1 MSLMLIQMMI
11 NGLAM
16 GAIYALIALG
26 FVMIYNSTG
35 AVNFA
40 QGDFAMIGAYLYFTA
55 VVLLR
60 LPVWAS
66 FIFMILGA
74 AILGIIFN
82 QTVFYPLRDKHWMIP
97 LIGTIGAS
105 IFLPNFA
112 MNIWGPEPLPTPKPF
127 GEALISIGV
136 LRISPQFVLILA
148 ITLLMI
154 LLMQLFFAR
163 TRFGKMMQATAQD
176 KVMARLAGIRIKR
189 TMGATFI
196 LSSVLAG
203 IGGALVAP
211 VFFVSQGM
219 GLFLVVK
226 AFCATIV
233 GGFGS
238 VPGAIVGG
246 FFIGV
251 VEQICAGYISDKY
264 KDIYAFLLMILIL
277 FIRPQGIFGEKISE
291 KV

>member
-1 MSLMLIQMMI
+1 MSLMLWQLIV

-55 VVLLR
+55 AVTMSQGVWVSFLFVIVGSVALGLL
-60 LPVWAS
+60 
-66 FIFMILGA
+66 
-74 AILGIIFN
+74 FN
-82 QTVFYPLRDKHWMIP
+82 QVVFYPLRDKHWMIP

-112 MNIWGPEPLPTPKPF
+112 MNIWGPEPLPTPNPF
-127 GEALISIGV
+127 GKTMLQIGG
-136 LRISPQFVLILA
+136 LRISPQFVLIFV
-148 ITLLMI
+148 ITILMI
-154 LLMQLFFAR
+154 VTMHLFFSR

-176 KVMARLAGIRIKR
+176 RTMARLSGIRVGH
-189 TMGATFI
+189 TLGATFI
-196 LSSVLAG
+196 YSSVLAG
-203 IGGALVAP
+203 VAGALVAP
-211 VFFVSQGM
+211 LFFVYQGM
-219 GLFLVVK
+219 GLYWVIK
-226 AFCATIV
+226 AFCATII

-238 VPGAIVGG
+238 VPGSIVGG
-246 FFIGV
+246 LFVGV
-251 VEQICAGYISDKY
+251 LEQLCAGYVSDKY
-264 KDIYAFLLMILIL
+264 KDVYAFVVMILVL
-277 FIRPQGIFGEKISE
+277 FVRPQGIFGEKISE

>member
-1 MSLMLIQMMI
+1 MSLMLWQLIV

-55 VVLLR
+55 AVTMSQGVWVSFLFVIVGSVALGLL
-60 LPVWAS
+60 
-66 FIFMILGA
+66 
-74 AILGIIFN
+74 FN
-82 QTVFYPLRDKHWMIP
+82 QVVFYPLRDKHWMIP

-112 MNIWGPEPLPTPKPF
+112 MNIWGPEPLPTPNPF
-127 GEALISIGV
+127 GKTMLQIGG
-136 LRISPQFVLILA
+136 LRISPQFVLIFV
-148 ITLLMI
+148 ITILMI
-154 LLMQLFFAR
+154 VTMQLFFSR

-176 KVMARLAGIRIKR
+176 RTMARLSGIRVGH
-189 TMGATFI
+189 TLGATFI
-196 LSSVLAG
+196 YSSVLAG
-203 IGGALVAP
+203 VAGALVAP
-211 VFFVSQGM
+211 LFFVYQGM
-219 GLFLVVK
+219 GLYWVIK
-226 AFCATIV
+226 AFCATII

-238 VPGAIVGG
+238 VPGSIVGG
-246 FFIGV
+246 LFVGV
-251 VEQICAGYISDKY
+251 LEQLCAGYVSDKY
-264 KDIYAFLLMILIL
+264 KDVYAFVVMILVL
-277 FIRPQGIFGEKISE
+277 FVRPQGIFGEKISE

>member
-1 MSLMLIQMMI
+1 MFLMFIQLVI

-55 VVLLR
+55 AVLLHQ
-60 LPVWAS
+60 PVWVA
-66 FIFMILGA
+66 FIFVIVGA
-74 AILGIIFN
+74 AILGVIFN
-82 QTVFYPLRDKHWMIP
+82 RTIFYPLRDKHWMIP

-127 GEALISIGV
+127 GEILLQLGE
-136 LRISPQFVLILA
+136 LRISPQSILIVVVT
-148 ITLLMI
+148 ILMI
-154 LLMQLFFAR
+154 LVMHLFFSR

-176 KVMARLAGIRIKR
+176 RIMARLTGIRIKN
-189 TMGATFI
+189 TMDGTFI
-196 LSSVLAG
+196 YSSVLAG

-211 VFFVSQGM
+211 VFYVSQGL
-219 GLFLVVK
+219 GLFVVVK

-238 VPGAIVGG
+238 VPGSIVGG
-246 FFIGV
+246 FFVGV
-251 VEQICAGYISDKY
+251 VEQVCAGYISDKY
-264 KDIYAFLLMILIL
+264 KDVYAFLLMILVL
-277 FIRPQGIFGEKISE
+277 FLRPQGIFGEKISE

>member
-1 MSLMLIQMMI
+1 MSLMLVQMII

-55 VVLLR
+55 TVLMHQGVGVAFLVVIAGSVLLG
-60 LPVWAS
+60 LV
-66 FIFMILGA
+66 
-74 AILGIIFN
+74 FN
-82 QTVFYPLRDKHWMIP
+82 RVVFYPLRDKHWMIP

-112 MNIWGPEPLPTPKPF
+112 MNIWGPEPLPTPNPF
-127 GEALISIGV
+127 GKTMLQVGE
-136 LRISPQFVLILA
+136 LRISPQFVLIVF
-148 ITLLMI
+148 ITVVMI
-154 LLMQLFFAR
+154 VTMHLFFSR

-176 KVMARLAGIRIKR
+176 RTMARLSGIRVKQ
-189 TMGATFI
+189 TMGATFVY
-196 LSSVLAG
+196 SSVLAG
-203 IGGALVAP
+203 IAGALVAP
-211 VFFVSQGM
+211 LFFVYQGM
-219 GLFLVVK
+219 GLYWVVK
-226 AFCATIV
+226 AFCATII

-246 FFIGV
+246 FFVGV
-251 VEQICAGYISDKY
+251 LEQLCAGYVSDKY
-264 KDIYAFLLMILIL
+264 KDVYAFLLMILVL
-277 FIRPQGIFGEKISE
+277 FVRPQGIFGEKISE

>member
-1 MSLMLIQMMI
+1 MFIQMII

-55 VVLLR
+55 VVLLH
-60 LPVWAS
+60 LPVWVA
-66 FIFMILGA
+66 FIFVIVGA

-82 QTVFYPLRDKHWMIP
+82 RTVFYPVRDKHWMIP

-112 MNIWGPEPLPTPKPF
+112 MNIWGPEPLPTPNPF
-127 GEALISIGV
+127 GELLLRLGEV
-136 LRISPQFVLILA
+136 RISPQFVLILVVT
-148 ITLLMI
+148 IFLI
-154 LLMQLFFAR
+154 LVMHLFFSR
-163 TRFGKMMQATAQD
+163 TRFGKMMQAAAQD
-176 KVMARLAGIRIKR
+176 RVMARLTGIRVNK

-196 LSSVLAG
+196 YSSILAG

-211 VFFVSQGM
+211 VFYVSQGM
-219 GLFLVVK
+219 GLFVVVK

-238 VPGAIVGG
+238 VPGSIVGG
-246 FFIGV
+246 FFVGI
-251 VEQICAGYISDKY
+251 VEQVCAGYISDKY
-264 KDIYAFLLMILIL
+264 KDVYAFLLMILVL

>member
-1 MSLMLIQMMI
+1 MSLMLLQLIV

-55 VVLLR
+55 AVTMSQGVWVSFLFVIVGSVALGLL
-60 LPVWAS
+60 
-66 FIFMILGA
+66 
-74 AILGIIFN
+74 FN
-82 QTVFYPLRDKHWMIP
+82 QVVFYPLRDKHWMIP

-112 MNIWGPEPLPTPKPF
+112 MNIWGPEPLPTPNPF
-127 GEALISIGV
+127 GKTMLQIGG
-136 LRISPQFVLILA
+136 LRISPQFVLIFV
-148 ITLLMI
+148 ITILMI
-154 LLMQLFFAR
+154 VTMHLFFSR

-176 KVMARLAGIRIKR
+176 RTMARLSGIRVGH
-189 TMGATFI
+189 TLGATFI
-196 LSSVLAG
+196 YSSVLAG
-203 IGGALVAP
+203 VAGALVAP
-211 VFFVSQGM
+211 LFFVYQGM
-219 GLFLVVK
+219 GLYWVIK
-226 AFCATIV
+226 AFCATII

-238 VPGAIVGG
+238 VPGSIVGG
-246 FFIGV
+246 LFVGV
-251 VEQICAGYISDKY
+251 LEQLCAGYVSDKY
-264 KDIYAFLLMILIL
+264 KDVYAFVVMILVL
-277 FIRPQGIFGEKISE
+277 FVRPQGIFGEKISE

>member
-1 MSLMLIQMMI
+1 
-11 NGLAM
+11 
-16 GAIYALIALG
+16 
-26 FVMIYNSTG
+26 
-35 AVNFA
+35 
-40 QGDFAMIGAYLYFTA
+40 
-55 VVLLR
+55 
-60 LPVWAS
+60 
-66 FIFMILGA
+66 
-74 AILGIIFN
+74 
-82 QTVFYPLRDKHWMIP
+82 
-97 LIGTIGAS
+97 
-105 IFLPNFA
+105 
-112 MNIWGPEPLPTPKPF
+112 
-127 GEALISIGV
+127 V

-176 KVMARLAGIRIKR
+176 KVMARLSGIRIKR

>member
-26 FVMIYNSTG
+26 FAMIYNSTG

-176 KVMARLAGIRIKR
+176 KVMARLSGIRIKR

>member
-112 MNIWGPEPLPTPKPF
+112 MNIWGPECS
-127 GEALISIGV
+127 A
-136 LRISPQFVLILA
+136 SP
-148 ITLLMI
+148 
-154 LLMQLFFAR
+154 R
-163 TRFGKMMQATAQD
+163 S
-176 KVMARLAGIRIKR
+176 
-189 TMGATFI
+189 
-196 LSSVLAG
+196 LS
-203 IGGALVAP
+203 
-211 VFFVSQGM
+211 
-219 GLFLVVK
+219 
-226 AFCATIV
+226 
-233 GGFGS
+233 
-238 VPGAIVGG
+238 
-246 FFIGV
+246 
-251 VEQICAGYISDKY
+251 
-264 KDIYAFLLMILIL
+264 AFLRSPFL
-277 FIRPQGIFGEKISE
+277 
-291 KV
+291 

>member
-1 MSLMLIQMMI
+1 MSLMFIQMVI

-60 LPVWAS
+60 FPVWAA
-66 FIFMILGA
+66 FVFVIVGA
-74 AILGIIFN
+74 AILGVIFN
-82 QTVFYPLRDKHWMIP
+82 RAVFYPLREKHWMIP

-112 MNIWGPEPLPTPKPF
+112 MNIWGPEPLPTPNPF
-127 GEALISIGV
+127 GKILFHLGE
-136 LRISPQFVLILA
+136 LRVSPQFILIVVITVLLILA
-148 ITLLMI
+148 MH
-154 LLMQLFFAR
+154 LFFSK

-176 KVMARLAGIRIKR
+176 RVMARLTGIHIKK
-189 TMGATFI
+189 TMAATFI
-196 LSSVLAG
+196 YSSILAG
-203 IGGALVAP
+203 IGGALIAP
-211 VFFVSQGM
+211 VFYVSQGI
-219 GLFLVVK
+219 GLFVVVK

-238 VPGAIVGG
+238 VPGSIVGG
-246 FFIGV
+246 FFVGV
-251 VEQICAGYISDKY
+251 IEQVCAGYISDKY
-264 KDIYAFLLMILIL
+264 KDVYAFLLMILVL

>member
-1 MSLMLIQMMI
+1 MSLMLAQMVI
-11 NGLAM
+11 NGLVM

-26 FVMIYNSTG
+26 FVIIYNSTG

-55 VVLLR
+55 AVLFH
-60 LPVWAS
+60 LPVWLS
-66 FIFMILGA
+66 FVFVIVGA
-74 AILGIIFN
+74 AVLGVIFN

-105 IFLPNFA
+105 IFLPNIA
-112 MNIWGPEPLPTPKPF
+112 LNIWGPEPRPTANPF
-127 GEALISIGV
+127 GDALVYLGE
-136 LRISPQFVLILA
+136 LRISPQFLLILFV
-148 ITLLMI
+148 TLLLI
-154 LLMQLFFAR
+154 LLMYLFFSK
-163 TRFGKMMQATAQD
+163 TQFGMMMQATAQD
-176 KVMARLAGIRIKR
+176 RVMARLSGIRIKH
-189 TMGATFI
+189 TMAATFI

-211 VFFVSQGM
+211 VFYVSQGM
-219 GLFLVVK
+219 GLFVVVK

-238 VPGAIVGG
+238 VPGSIVGG
-246 FFIGV
+246 LFVGV
-251 VEQICAGYISDKY
+251 VEQICAGYISDRY
-264 KDIYAFLLMILIL
+264 KDVYAFLVMILVL
-277 FIRPQGIFGEKISE
+277 FIRPQGLFGEKISE

>member
-1 MSLMLIQMMI
+1 MSLMLLQMI
-11 NGLAM
+11 VNGLAM

-55 VVLLR
+55 AVTMNQGVWVSFLFVIAGSVVLGL
-60 LPVWAS
+60 
-66 FIFMILGA
+66 
-74 AILGIIFN
+74 IFN
-82 QTVFYPLRDKHWMIP
+82 QVVFYPLRDKHWMIP

-112 MNIWGPEPLPTPKPF
+112 MNIWGPEPLPTPNPF
-127 GEALISIGV
+127 GKAMIQIGG
-136 LRISPQFVLILA
+136 LRISPQFVLIFI

-154 LLMQLFFAR
+154 LTMHLFFAR

-176 KVMARLAGIRIKR
+176 RIMARLSGIRVGQ
-189 TMGATFI
+189 TLGATFI
-196 LSSVLAG
+196 YSSVLAG
-203 IGGALVAP
+203 IAGALVAP
-211 VFFVSQGM
+211 LFFVYQGM
-219 GLFLVVK
+219 GLYWVVK
-226 AFCATIV
+226 AFCATII

-238 VPGAIVGG
+238 VPGSIVGG
-246 FFIGV
+246 FFVGV
-251 VEQICAGYISDKY
+251 LEQLCAGYFSDKY
-264 KDIYAFLLMILIL
+264 KDVYAFVVMIVVL
-277 FIRPQGIFGEKISE
+277 FVRPQGIFGEKISE

>member
-1 MSLMLIQMMI
+1 MLIQLMI

-55 VVLLR
+55 VVLLH
-60 LPVWAS
+60 LPVWVS

-127 GEALISIGV
+127 GEALFSIGV

-176 KVMARLAGIRIKR
+176 KVMARLSGIRIKR

-196 LSSVLAG
+196 FSSVLAG

-238 VPGAIVGG
+238 IPGAIVGG

-264 KDIYAFLLMILIL
+264 KDIYAFLLMILVL

>member
-1 MSLMLIQMMI
+1 MFIQMVI

-40 QGDFAMIGAYLYFTA
+40 QGDFAMMGAYLYFTA
-55 VVLLR
+55 AVLLH
-60 LPVWAS
+60 LPVWVS
-66 FIFMILGA
+66 FIFVILGA
-74 AILGIIFN
+74 ALLGIVFN
-82 QTVFYPLRDKHWMIP
+82 RTVFYPLRDKHWMIP

-112 MNIWGPEPLPTPKPF
+112 MNIWGPEPLPTPQPF
-127 GEALISIGV
+127 GEALIQLGK
-136 LRISPQFVLILA
+136 LRISPQFVLIFVV
-148 ITLLMI
+148 TLLMI
-154 LLMQLFFAR
+154 LVMHLFFSR

-176 KVMARLAGIRIKR
+176 RTMARLSGIRIKR

-196 LSSVLAG
+196 YSSVLAG

-211 VFFVSQGM
+211 VFYVSQSM
-219 GLFLVVK
+219 GLFVVVK

-246 FFIGV
+246 FFVGV
-251 VEQICAGYISDKY
+251 VEQVCAGYISDKY
-264 KDIYAFLLMILIL
+264 KDVYAFLLMILVL

>member
-1 MSLMLIQMMI
+1 MSLMLIQMII

-196 LSSVLAG
+196 FSSVLAG

-264 KDIYAFLLMILIL
+264 KDMYAFLLMILIL